1 MRLFAAI
8 PLPGGAQEAA
18 ARKLRELRSLDWP
31 VRWVHEEGLHLTLKF
46 FGEVTPERLETIVE
60 MLGYCVDR
68 MMPMTL
74 AVSGAGV
81 FPFPTKPRILRL
93 DVEAGTDLELLQDR
107 IERGGERIGFPPEGR
122 PFHPHITLGRVRE
135 GHRLPQ
141 GALGLLEAIK
151 PQPAFIADRITLF
164 DSSPGPGGAVYASR
178 AEFRLNGT

>member
-8 PLPGGAQEAA
+8 PLPGSAQEAA
-18 ARKLRELRSLDWP
+18 ARKLRELRNLDWP
-31 VRWVHEEGLHLTLKF
+31 VRWVHEEGMHLTLKF
-46 FGEVTPERLETIVE
+46 FGEVGPDRLDTIVE

-93 DVEAGTDLELLQDR
+93 DVDAGPDLELLQDR
-107 IERGGERIGFPPEGR
+107 IERGGEGIGFQPEGR

-135 GHRLPQ
+135 GHRLPK
-141 GALGLLEAIK
+141 GALELLEAIK
-151 PQPAFIADRITLF
+151 PQPAFVADRITLF
-164 DSSPGPGGAVYASR
+164 DSEPGPGGAVYASR

>member
-8 PLPGGAQEAA
+8 PLPGSAQEAA

-46 FGEVTPERLETIVE
+46 FGEVAPDRLETIVE
-60 MLGYCVDR
+60 MLGYCVER

-74 AVSGAGV
+74 AVSGGGV
-81 FPFPTKPRILRL
+81 FPFPSKPRILRL
-93 DVEAGTDLELLQDR
+93 DVEAGPDLELLQDR

-135 GHRLPQ
+135 GHRLPP
-141 GALGLLEAIK
+141 GAVEMLEATR
-151 PQPAFIADRITLF
+151 PQPAFVADCITLF
-164 DSSPGPGGAVYASR
+164 DSSPGPGGAVYASQ